1 MLGVKLFS
9 LIIPKTQ
16 LVPYIYTQ
24 DILKESWAKVLEVAA
39 MFTKLIESELDQLHT
54 TGCFAM
60 NNDKVN
66 FDF

>member
-39 MFTKLIESELDQLHT
+39 MFTKLIESELD
-54 TGCFAM
+54 
-60 NNDKVN
+60 
-66 FDF
+66 